1 MLTRCPN
8 CATTFRVTPDQL
20 KARQGKV
27 RCGRCQA
34 VFNALETLDEETT
47 VRAPPPPMQ
56 PMQPMAAIAATP
68 VAEAAASAIEWS
80 PSGGKSASAPTDES
94 DQSAVAEL
102 DAETQPPLEPIPAP
116 VPEPHA
122 EEEPLPEPLPRAE
135 PESLANAEPEPV
147 PEAEPSWRPAP
158 ELLLHEDGQPRRR
171 RWPWLLGSLIAL
183 CLLTLQA
190 AIHFR
195 TELAVLAPDA
205 RPALVAICAVAG
217 CRVGLPH
224 KIDLIGIETSDLIPD
239 KDKPGQL
246 QLVASLRNRAPF
258 VQTWPYLEVTLTDTG
273 DRALLRRALA
283 PSEYLPLQPPATDGF
298 PASGEQAIQLTLQA
312 TNIPAVGYRLYV
324 FYP

>member
-27 RCGRCQA
+27 RCGKCQA

-47 VRAPPPPMQ
+47 VPAPPQ
-56 PMQPMAAIAATP
+56 PAPVMATMVATRG
-68 VAEAAASAIEWS
+68 AETSASAIEAS
-80 PSGGKSASAPTDES
+80 PSGEDSICVPA
-94 DQSAVAEL
+94 DQSDGPAFAAL
-102 DAETQPPLEPIPAP
+102 DAETQPPAESIPAP
-116 VPEPHA
+116 VPESHA
-122 EEEPLPEPLPRAE
+122 AAEPLLEPTPEPRPDAK
-135 PESLANAEPEPV
+135 PEPA
-147 PEAEPSWRPAP
+147 PAADPSWRPAP
-158 ELLLHEDGQPRRR
+158 ELLLHEDSQPRR
-171 RWPWLLGSLIAL
+171 RWPWVLGSLIAL

-195 TELAVLAPDA
+195 TELAVLAPEA
-205 RPALVAICAVAG
+205 KPALVAICAVAG

-283 PSEYLPLQPPATDGF
+283 PSEYLPLQPPVTDGF
-298 PASGEQAIQLTLQA
+298 PPNGEQAIQLTLRA
-312 TNIPAVGYRLYV
+312 TDVPAVGYRLYV